1 MPDPRANRSSR
12 NQVKRGKQ
20 TVESTVTG
28 QLNGHPFSSA
38 RTRTRTGSGRSL
50 ERVSGDAGYYGKWS
64 VRCVAE
70 RHR

>member
-1 MPDPRANRSSR
+1 MPYPRANRSSR

-20 TVESTVTG
+20 TVEFTVTG
-28 QLNGHPFSSA
+28 QLNGHPFSFSSA
-38 RTRTRTGSGRSL
+38 RTRTGSGRGR
-50 ERVSGDAGYYGKWS
+50 ERVSGNSGYYGKWS